1 MTRRRLRFR
10 GTTLL
15 ELMVV
20 IAMIGVFAGLAVAN
34 LQGLV
39 ASTRLGGAVHATA
52 ALLRSARSEAI
63 ARRAVVLVQVSGG
76 VVSLRLCRARF
87 GQQRCTSEVSSVAA
101 MTELGRKVSVA
112 EVASGAV
119 IAGVPAKAFA
129 FGPEGL
135 PTGIDPIGGTAAVDT
150 LTLTFSHPET
160 PQQRTVAVTS
170 AGEVSVQ

>member
-1 MTRRRLRFR
+1 MTKRRPRHS

-63 ARRAVVLVQVSGG
+63 ARRAVVLVQATDG
-76 VVSLRLCRARF
+76 VVSLRTCRARF
-87 GQQRCTSEVSSVAA
+87 GQQRCTSNVGTVEA

-119 IAGVPAKAFA
+119 IAGVPATAFA

-135 PTGIDPIGGTAAVDT
+135 PTGLDPISGGSAVDT
-150 LTLTFSHPET
+150 MTLTFSHAET
-160 PQQRTVAVTS
+160 PQQRIVTVTS